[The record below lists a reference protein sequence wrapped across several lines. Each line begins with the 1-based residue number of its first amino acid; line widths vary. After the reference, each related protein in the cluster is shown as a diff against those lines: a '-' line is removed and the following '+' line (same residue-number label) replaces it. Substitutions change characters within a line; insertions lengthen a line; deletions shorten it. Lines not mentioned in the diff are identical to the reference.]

1 MRHTAVSVGGTKPP
15 VSHPITPDHAEAN
28 FKAALAKLSAAAEA
42 GTAVIPHVELAALA
56 RALPAV
62 ILGERLP
69 VWRLLAW
76 VRALNPTAPTEAR
89 SMGERGSFT
98 DVRAGSPTAEMSSAA
113 SSRQDE
119 LQVMTWLHKA
129 QLVRHSAAV
138 AVDRE
143 LMDSTVS
150 RQGRAPT
157 RTSRRVDFE
166 VDGSG
171 RHGSA
176 PSSPLRDNQFFAS
189 PAPRAHRS
197 LTPPSTRGGAARELF
212 TPWRERSGSGG
223 SGRSLRLSTLDAIIP
238 AIASGELLCDIA
250 ASVSEQPLP
259 GVFRPPRTCAT
270 ALSNIK
276 RATMRLREAANA
288 ASGVPSQEEI
298 GDANA
303 LLRGDRTATLKW
315 LLAAKRIARARGHAA
330 ARTTGFTSKRRDA
343 EGPSAMPS
351 ALLQQYQQQLV
362 SSDGFAGIARE
373 AVGGLGPECWSATA
387 SCQTAP
393 AYQSG
398 AFLAAPSAA
407 QSIPTTTGRSASPAA
422 AESLAAQMAAANAR
436 EASLIAE
443 EYAAAEAE
451 AAWVAMA
458 KGEKEA
464 AWEAVAKVRAAEEVA
479 AVEVEKELVAA
490 RIAAERQAAAE
501 AEEEAAQ
508 EAVAAM
514 MAKAVFEQPATPPTS
529 ASKTTTK
536 QATFVSATP
545 TAAAQA
551 GNSSGTTCEAREL
564 YYETISNAANA
575 STVLLP
581 PSPPYA
587 TLTNWLRSLG
597 PGCALDENAC
607 ALVTSAVDGLL
618 VGWRDGTSLALLIE
632 FLEGRAISGVE
643 RKPTKAA
650 HAKRTVDKV
659 LEVLKARKGMPLAH
673 LYHSH
678 RLARGEAAAV
688 LPLLIDVRASYGAV
702 WAKSRG
708 GAASTAIVE
717 RQSRSPP
724 RPPPPAAYGANTS
737 SWCSM

>member
-15 VSHPITPDHAEAN
+15 VSHPITPDHAEAT
-28 FKAALAKLSAAAEA
+28 FKAALATLSAAAEA

-76 VRALNPTAPTEAR
+76 LRALNPTAPTEAR

-166 VDGSG
+166 EGGSG

-212 TPWRERSGSGG
+212 TPGRERSGSGG

-238 AIASGELLCDIA
+238 AIASGELLCDVA

-276 RATMRLREAANA
+276 RATMRLREAATA

-330 ARTTGFTSKRRDA
+330 ARTTGPTSKRRA

-436 EASLIAE
+436 EASMIAE

-479 AVEVEKELVAA
+479 AVEVEKELAAA

-632 FLEGRAISGVE
+632 FLEAGRS
-643 RKPTKAA
+643 
-650 HAKRTVDKV
+650 
-659 LEVLKARKGMPLAH
+659 
-673 LYHSH
+673 
-678 RLARGEAAAV
+678 
-688 LPLLIDVRASYGAV
+688 
-702 WAKSRG
+702 
-708 GAASTAIVE
+708 AASSAS
-717 RQSRSPP
+717 RQKPRTRSAPST
-724 RPPPPAAYGANTS
+724 RCWKS
-737 SWCSM
+737 